1 MIFPNIEDYVVVFD
15 NIMPDELCETILNEY
30 SDSKDWVESSIG
42 LGTTDR
48 EKRNVDGIAISHPS
62 IMDKNLEVRKKIDYD
77 VFLCAAAA
85 IRKYNLIFPLASI
98 EQDSGYDLLRYQE
111 GQFYVQ
117 HIDSF
122 KGIPR
127 TVSCSFSLNEDYDG
141 GEFAFWDREKKYKLN
156 KGSAIMFPSNFLYPH
171 EIMPVLR
178 GSRYSIVTWF
188 I

>member
-1 MIFPNIEDYVVVFD
+1 MKFSNIEDYVVVFD
-15 NIMPDELCETILNEY
+15 NVIPDELSKRILNEY
-30 SDSKDWVESSIG
+30 SNSKEWVKSSIG
-42 LGTTDR
+42 VGTTD
-48 EKRNVDGIAISHPS
+48 KKKQNTDIIGISHQS
-62 IMDKNLEVRKKIDYD
+62 IMDINLEVRKKIDYD
-77 VFLCAAAA
+77 VFLCTAEA

-117 HIDSF
+117 HTDSF

-127 TVSCSFSLNEDYDG
+127 AVSCSFSLNDDYDG

-178 GSRYSIVTWF
+178 GTRYSIVTWF